1 MLMSC
6 FCRLLGIIPDLLHLC
21 FFLGIFLVPPH
32 TLINK
37 TVERCCDLDD
47 LINLCAVNTCH
58 SLIPYSALLF
68 FWCFHLDCHAYFT
81 HIYDEVSIA
90 ETIYHV
96 LLQGATPFV
105 FPCFCMI

>member
-1 MLMSC
+1 MPMSC
-6 FCRLLGIIPDLLHLC
+6 FCRLLGIIPDLLHFC
-21 FFLGIFLVPPH
+21 FFFFLAVLLVPPH

-68 FWCFHLDCHAYFT
+68 FWCFHTLR
-81 HIYDEVSIA
+81 
-90 ETIYHV
+90 
-96 LLQGATPFV
+96 L
-105 FPCFCMI
+105 PCILHSYLP